1 MAEKLRIDKLLAHMG
16 RGTRSEIKKAVKSG
30 KVSVD
35 GKVVKDS
42 GMIVDPSAQAVSFEG
57 ERVSY
62 RNVVYFMLNKP
73 AGVVSATE
81 DNRDRTVI
89 DLLMPEDTLLGPFP
103 VGRLDKDTVGLLLLT
118 NDGALAHELLSPR
131 KHVDKTYEALVSGNV
146 DGSDI
151 EAFASGVTLDD
162 GYVTMPSELVV
173 LEVRHD
179 ADGSANDEE
188 DAVTSLIRLTIREGK
203 FHQVKRMFQAV
214 GKRVLTLKRISMG
227 PLKLDESLP
236 EGRYRELT
244 DEEVELLKAHRGA
257 SRA

>member
-16 RGTRSEIKKAVKSG
+16 HGTRSEIKRAVKGG

-35 GKVVKDS
+35 GKVIKDS
-42 GMIVDPSAQAVSFEG
+42 GLIVDPSAQTVLYEG
-57 ERVSY
+57 ERVIY
-62 RNVVYFMLNKP
+62 RSVVYLMLNKP

-89 DLLMPEDTLLGPFP
+89 DLLKREDALLEPFP

-131 KHVDKTYEALVSGNV
+131 KHVDKTYEALVSGEV
-146 DGSDI
+146 GGSDVLS
-151 EAFASGVTLDD
+151 FATGVTLDD

-173 LEVRHD
+173 VEVRK
-179 ADGSANDEE
+179 SAEENPVEEE
-188 DAVTSLIRLTIREGK
+188 DDVTSLIRLTIREGK

-214 GKRVLTLKRISMG
+214 GKRVLTLKRLTMG
-227 PLKLDESLP
+227 PLSLDDSLA
-236 EGRYRELT
+236 EGQYRELT
-244 DEEVELLKAHRGA
+244 DDEMELLKAHRGA
-257 SRA
+257 SRP